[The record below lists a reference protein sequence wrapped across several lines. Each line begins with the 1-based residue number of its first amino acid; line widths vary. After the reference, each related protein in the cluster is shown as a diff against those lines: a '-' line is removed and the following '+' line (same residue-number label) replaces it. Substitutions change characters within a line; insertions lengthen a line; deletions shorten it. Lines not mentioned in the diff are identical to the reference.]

1 MPDVASQSA
10 QTTSP
15 RAPLLAI
22 GAGAVA
28 GVLVAATIALWTY
41 YGSAVFYEMILTGL
55 AACF

>member
-10 QTTSP
+10 QTTSQ
-15 RAPLLAI
+15 RVPLLTM
-22 GAGAVA
+22 GVGAVA

-41 YGSAVFYEMILTGL
+41 YGSAVFYEMILMGL

>member
-15 RAPLLAI
+15 RVTLLAI

>member
-1 MPDVASQSA
+1 M
-10 QTTSP
+10 
-15 RAPLLAI
+15 PLLAI